1 MNDSLASH
9 ELFEELFTARCSC
22 RSECCKGSCSEMAW
36 LGRAQ
41 RFVQSYLPALV
52 EARNAAPDSLAWW
65 SRAAKRNPVPTMPEY
80 FELLE
85 HTAGVSVSAREK
97 MTQYLDR
104 ELPGFDK
111 ALGCNQARLCLD
123 HYHYHAMIAAN
134 PPLQPP
140 PLTRPGIHCGAA
152 CLAAS
157 TPGAGGGI
165 NIGPVSEKAHAA
177 TRTAVFLTALTV
189 FLAAVAS
196 VTFLWAA
203 KAIADYRLHEF
214 WTEIRGTGGSGPEG
228 PTRLG
233 SGNDPALNRVKVFG
247 R

>member
-1 MNDSLASH
+1 MKDCLPSH

-22 RSECCKGSCSEMAW
+22 RSECCKGSCSEIAW

-97 MTQYLDR
+97 MTQYLEL

-111 ALGCNQARLCLD
+111 AQGRHQGAPCTD
-123 HYHYHAMIAAN
+123 HYQYVATLAAN
-134 PPLQPP
+134 PPS
-140 PLTRPGIHCGAA
+140 PGKQ
-152 CLAAS
+152 L
-157 TPGAGGGI
+157 
-165 NIGPVSEKAHAA
+165 
-177 TRTAVFLTALTV
+177 
-189 FLAAVAS
+189 
-196 VTFLWAA
+196 
-203 KAIADYRLHEF
+203 
-214 WTEIRGTGGSGPEG
+214 
-228 PTRLG
+228 
-233 SGNDPALNRVKVFG
+233 
-247 R
+247 